1 MQTNNKYGVFAR
13 SARCLDVFFIV
24 AGGLIA
30 HSMRFSS
37 LDFSDVE
44 KLLIAFNCVLALLLF
59 PVFGVYDT
67 WRGKSLPMMLARVT
81 LAWMAVAAAALLLAF
96 TLHRMDAVSR
106 LWFGYSTLISGAMIV
121 TAKGVVH
128 LSLRVMRSHGFNQR
142 SVAIVGAQGFARTLL
157 AHLSSTPEQG
167 FTPVC
172 LLDTTGDE
180 ELRATGAGAFTTG
193 AGAFATTTGTHGTRL
208 PVLNDFD
215 ELLAKVRAENIN
227 EVWLALPLSQ
237 EHTIYRF
244 VHALRHDFVNLRLI
258 PDTRSISLFNH
269 SMTDVAGLATI
280 NLTTSPVSALQMW
293 PKMLFDRCFAA
304 TALLALSP
312 LLIAIAI
319 AVKATSK
326 GPVFFTQNRKGAD
339 GQPFR
344 IYKFRS
350 MAVHQENSGHVTQAT
365 RNDPRVTKIG
375 AFLRRTS
382 LDELPQFLNVLFG
395 HMSVVGPRPHA
406 LEHDDHYKDLVYGY
420 MFRYRIKPG
429 ITGWAQV
436 NGYRGATEKVEKMQN
451 RVKFDLFY
459 IQNWSFWFDIK
470 IVAMTM
476 FKGFINRNAY

>member
-1 MQTNNKYGVFAR
+1 MFAR
-13 SARCLDVFFIV
+13 TARAIDVGFII

-30 HSMRFSS
+30 HSMRFSNS

-59 PVFGVYDT
+59 PAFGVYDT
-67 WRGKSLPMMLARVT
+67 WRGKPLAAMLARVA
-81 LAWMAVAAAALLLAF
+81 LAWMAVVATGLIVAF
-96 TLHRMDAVSR
+96 TLHRMDTLSR
-106 LWFGYSTLISGAMIV
+106 LWFAYSTVISGALIIA
-121 TAKGVVH
+121 AKGIVY
-128 LSLRVMRSHGFNQR
+128 SGLRVMRSRGLNQR
-142 SVAIVGAQGFARTLL
+142 TVAIVGAQGFARTLL

-172 LLDTTGDE
+172 LFDTSGDE
-180 ELRATGAGAFTTG
+180 ALHASGVRGARTA
-193 AGAFATTTGTHGTRL
+193 RL

-215 ELLAKVRAENIN
+215 ELVAKVRAEDIN
-227 EVWLALPLSQ
+227 EVWLALPLTE

-269 SMTDVAGLATI
+269 SMTDIAGLATI
-280 NLTTSPVSALQMW
+280 NLTTSPVTALQMW

-312 LLIAIAI
+312 LLIGIAIAI
-319 AVKATSK
+319 KATSK

-339 GQPFR
+339 GRPFK

-350 MAVHQENSGHVTQAT
+350 MAVHAEAHGQVTQAM

-395 HMSVVGPRPHA
+395 QMSVVGPRPHA
-406 LEHDDHYKDLVYGY
+406 LEHDDLYKDLVYGY

-436 NGYRGATEKVEKMQN
+436 NGYRGATTKIEKMQS

-459 IQNWSFWFDIK
+459 IHNWSFWFDIK
-470 IVAMTM
+470 IVAITM
-476 FKGFINRNAY
+476 FKGFIGRNAY

>member
-1 MQTNNKYGVFAR
+1 MFGWT
-13 SARCLDVFFIV
+13 ARCLDVFFVI
-24 AGGLIA
+24 AGGVIA

-37 LDFSDVE
+37 LEFSDIE
-44 KLLIAFNCVLALLLF
+44 KLLIAFNSVLALLLF
-59 PVFGVYDT
+59 PTFGVYEA
-67 WRGKSLPMMLARVT
+67 WRGKPLPMMLARVT
-81 LAWMAVAAAALLLAF
+81 LAWMTVAAAALLLAF

-106 LWFGYSTLISGAMIV
+106 LWFTYSTLISGALIV
-121 TAKGVVH
+121 VAKCVVYA
-128 LSLRVMRSHGFNQR
+128 SLRIMRGRGFNQR
-142 SVAIVGAQGFARTLL
+142 TVAIVGAQGFARTLL

-180 ELRATGAGAFTTG
+180 ELHASGLGSRPGASM
-193 AGAFATTTGTHGTRL
+193 RL

-215 ELLAKVRAENIN
+215 ELVEKVRAEDIN

-280 NLTTSPVSALQMW
+280 NLTTSPVSTLQMW

-304 TALLALSP
+304 AALLALSP
-312 LLIAIAI
+312 IMISIAIAI
-319 AVKATSK
+319 KATSE

-339 GQPFR
+339 GRPFK

-350 MAVHQENSGHVTQAT
+350 MAVHRESKGHVTQAT

-382 LDELPQFLNVLFG
+382 LDELPQFINVLFG
-395 HMSVVGPRPHA
+395 DMSVVGPRPHA
-406 LEHDDHYKDLVYGY
+406 IEHDDLYKDLVYGY

-459 IQNWSFWFDIK
+459 IHNWSFWFDIK
-470 IVAMTM
+470 IVAMTL
-476 FKGFINRNAY
+476 FKGFIGRNAY

>member
-1 MQTNNKYGVFAR
+1 MFGWT
-13 SARCLDVFFIV
+13 ARCLDVFFVI
-24 AGGLIA
+24 AGGVIA

-37 LDFSDVE
+37 LEFSDIE
-44 KLLIAFNCVLALLLF
+44 KLLIAFNSVLALLLF
-59 PVFGVYDT
+59 PTFGVYEA
-67 WRGKSLPMMLARVT
+67 WRGKPLPMMLARVT
-81 LAWMAVAAAALLLAF
+81 LAWMTVAAAALLLAF

-106 LWFGYSTLISGAMIV
+106 LWFAYSTLISGALIV
-121 TAKGVVH
+121 LAKCAVYA
-128 LSLRVMRSHGFNQR
+128 SLRIMRGRGFNQR
-142 SVAIVGAQGFARTLL
+142 TVAIVGAQGFARTLL

-180 ELRATGAGAFTTG
+180 ELHASGLGSRPGASM
-193 AGAFATTTGTHGTRL
+193 RL

-215 ELLAKVRAENIN
+215 ELVEKVRAEDIN

-280 NLTTSPVSALQMW
+280 NLTTSPVSTLQMW
-293 PKMLFDRCFAA
+293 PKQLFDRCFAA
-304 TALLALSP
+304 AALLALSP
-312 LLIAIAI
+312 IMITIAIAI
-319 AVKATSK
+319 KATSE

-339 GQPFR
+339 GRPFK

-350 MAVHQENSGHVTQAT
+350 MAVHRETKGHVTQAT

-382 LDELPQFLNVLFG
+382 LDELPQFINVLFG
-395 HMSVVGPRPHA
+395 DMSVVGPRPHA
-406 LEHDDHYKDLVYGY
+406 IEHDDLYKDLVYGY

-459 IQNWSFWFDIK
+459 IHNWSFWFDIK
-470 IVAMTM
+470 IVAMTL
-476 FKGFINRNAY
+476 FKGFIGRNAY

>member
-1 MQTNNKYGVFAR
+1 MF
-13 SARCLDVFFIV
+13 SWLARCLDVCLII

-30 HSMRFSS
+30 HDVRFSS
-37 LDFSDVE
+37 LDFSDIE
-44 KLLIAFNCVLALLLF
+44 RLLIAFNSALALLLF
-59 PVFGVYDT
+59 PAFGVYET
-67 WRGKSLPMMLARVT
+67 WRGKPLAMMLARVT
-81 LAWMAVAAAALLLAF
+81 LAWMAVVAAGLLLAF

-106 LWFGYSTLISGAMIV
+106 LWFGYSTLISGALIIA
-121 TAKGVVH
+121 AK
-128 LSLRVMRSHGFNQR
+128 LLTYLALRLMRGRGLNQR
-142 SVAIVGAQGFARTLL
+142 TVAIVGAQGFSRTLL

-172 LLDTTGDE
+172 VLDTTGDE
-180 ELRATGAGAFTTG
+180 ELHASGAGDASAPTTAIG
-193 AGAFATTTGTHGTRL
+193 TGGNRL
-208 PVLNDFD
+208 PVLYDFD
-215 ELLAKVRAENIN
+215 ELVDKVRAEEID

-280 NLTTSPVSALQMW
+280 DLTTSPLSTLQMW
-293 PKMLFDRCFAA
+293 PKLLFDRLFASI
-304 TALLALSP
+304 ALLALSP

-319 AVKATSK
+319 AVKTTSK
-326 GPVFFTQNRKGAD
+326 GPVFFTQHRKGAD
-339 GQPFR
+339 GRPFR

-350 MAVHQENSGHVTQAT
+350 MGVHRENTGQVTQAT
-365 RNDPRVTKIG
+365 RNDPRVTKVG

-406 LEHDDHYKDLVYGY
+406 LEHDDLYKDLVYGY

-436 NGYRGATEKVEKMQN
+436 NGYRGATEKVEQMQS

-459 IQNWSFWFDIK
+459 IHNWSFWFDIK

-476 FKGFINRNAY
+476 FKGFIGRNAY

>member
-1 MQTNNKYGVFAR
+1 MQEKNHDLF
-13 SARCLDVFFIV
+13 SWLARCLDVCLII

-30 HSMRFSS
+30 HDVRFSS
-37 LDFSDVE
+37 LDFSDIE
-44 KLLIAFNCVLALLLF
+44 RLLIAFNSALALLLF
-59 PVFGVYDT
+59 PAFGVYET
-67 WRGKSLPMMLARVT
+67 WRGKPLAMMLARVT
-81 LAWMAVAAAALLLAF
+81 LAWMAVVAAGLLLAF

-106 LWFGYSTLISGAMIV
+106 LWFGYSTLISGALIIA
-121 TAKGVVH
+121 AKLLVYSG
-128 LSLRVMRSHGFNQR
+128 LRLMRGRGLNQR
-142 SVAIVGAQGFARTLL
+142 TVAIVGAQGFSRTLL
-157 AHLSSTPEQG
+157 AHLGSTPEQG

-172 LLDTTGDE
+172 VLDTTGDT
-180 ELRATGAGAFTTG
+180 ELQATGADGVNPPTTAIG
-193 AGAFATTTGTHGTRL
+193 TGGNRL
-208 PVLNDFD
+208 PVLTDFD
-215 ELLAKVRAENIN
+215 ELVDKVRAEEID

-280 NLTTSPVSALQMW
+280 DLTTSPLGTLQMW
-293 PKMLFDRCFAA
+293 PKLLFDRLFAA

-326 GPVFFTQNRKGAD
+326 GPVFFTQHRKGAD
-339 GQPFR
+339 GRPFR

-350 MAVHQENSGHVTQAT
+350 MGVHRETTGSVTQAT
-365 RNDPRVTKIG
+365 RNDPRVTKVG

-406 LEHDDHYKDLVYGY
+406 LEHDDLYKDLVYGY

-436 NGYRGATEKVEKMQN
+436 NGYRGATEKVEKMQS

-459 IQNWSFWFDIK
+459 IHNWSFWFDIK

-476 FKGFINRNAY
+476 FKGFIGRNAY

>member
-1 MQTNNKYGVFAR
+1 MQMQTKNRDMFAR
-13 SARCLDVFFIV
+13 SARCLDVFLII
-24 AGGLIA
+24 AGGVIA
-30 HSMRFSS
+30 HFMRFSS

-59 PVFGVYDT
+59 PAFGVYEA
-67 WRGKSLPMMLARVT
+67 WRGKPLPVMLARVT
-81 LAWMAVAAAALLLAF
+81 LAWVAVAAAALLLAF
-96 TLHRMDAVSR
+96 TLHRMDLVSR
-106 LWFGYSTLISGAMIV
+106 LWFAYSTLISGALIV
-121 TAKGVVH
+121 VAKCAVY
-128 LSLRVMRSHGFNQR
+128 LSLRAMRGRGFNQR
-142 SVAIVGAQGFARTLL
+142 TVAIVGAQGFARTLL

-180 ELRATGAGAFTTG
+180 ELHASGVGSTLGASM
-193 AGAFATTTGTHGTRL
+193 RM

-215 ELLAKVRAENIN
+215 ELVEKVRREEIN

-269 SMTDVAGLATI
+269 SMTDIAGLATI
-280 NLTTSPVSALQMW
+280 NLTTSPVSTLQMW
-293 PKMLFDRCFAA
+293 PKMLFDRLFAA
-304 TALLALSP
+304 AALLALSP
-312 LLIAIAI
+312 LMIGISI

-339 GQPFR
+339 GRPFR

-350 MAVHQENSGHVTQAT
+350 MAVHKETSGHVTQAT

-406 LEHDDHYKDLVYGY
+406 LEHDDLYKDLVYGY

-436 NGYRGATEKVEKMQN
+436 NGYRGATEKVEKMQS

-459 IQNWSFWFDIK
+459 IHNWSFWFDIK

-476 FKGFINRNAY
+476 FKGFIGRNAF